1 MIPRNEYLQRLLD
14 SRDPELVKI
23 LTGVRRCGKS
33 SLLKLLK
40 EALLQQGFSEERFIE
55 INYEFASAQYL
66 QEPQVFYEH
75 VKAHIV
81 EYKASVLFIDEVQE
95 LEDWAKVVNSVRAE
109 FTLDIYVTGSNGRMF
124 SGEHLTY
131 LSGRYIQIEVYPL
144 SLSEYSHFTRDERSE
159 GGSEVAQLYDK
170 YALYGSLPAVAL
182 AGSEAQARSLL
193 DGLYD
198 SVFSRDIILRGGIRN
213 EAAFIRVMKY
223 VLEHIGSQVSAG
235 NIAST
240 LKSQGHPVSSDT
252 VDNYLTLMCNAY
264 LLYQC
269 ERYDI
274 RGKERLKTKG
284 KYYVVDNG
292 LRNRALGYP
301 GGNRGFLTEN
311 HVFMELKRRGYN
323 ITVGTISSLEIDF
336 IAKRYGEQLSIQVSE
351 TVLDEKT
358 FQREIAPF
366 KKLSDGYPRILIT
379 KDYEDFSHDG
389 IRHVNFY
396 DFLLGQSIT

>member
-1 MIPRNEYLQRLLD
+1 MIPRNDYLQRLLD

-33 SLLKLLK
+33 SLLNLLK
-40 EALLQQGFSEERFIE
+40 EELLQQGFAEESFIE
-55 INYEFASAQYL
+55 INYEYTSAQYL
-66 QEPQVFYEH
+66 QDPRAFYEY
-75 VKAHIV
+75 VKAQV
-81 EYKASVLFIDEVQE
+81 AANKASLLFIDEVQE
-95 LEDWAKVVNSVRAE
+95 LEEWAKAVNSVRAE

-144 SLSEYSHFTRDERSE
+144 SLSEYSRFVDAELPASGRDA
-159 GGSEVAQLYDK
+159 AQLYNE
-170 YALYGSLPAVAL
+170 YSFYGSLPAVAL
-182 AGSEAQARSLL
+182 AGSVAQARSLL

-223 VLEHIGSQVSAG
+223 VLENIGSQVSAS

-252 VDNYLTLMCNAY
+252 VDNYLALMCKAY

-274 RGKERLKTKG
+274 RGKERLKTNG

-301 GGNRGFLTEN
+301 SGNRGFLTEN
-311 HVFMELKRRGYN
+311 YVFMELKRRGYDL
-323 ITVGTISSLEIDF
+323 TVGTISPLEIDF
-336 IAKRYGEQLSIQVSE
+336 VAKRYGEQFYIQVSE

-358 FQREIAPF
+358 LQREVAPF
-366 KKLSDGYPRILIT
+366 KKLADGYPRILIT
-379 KDYEDFSHDG
+379 KDYEDYSHDG
-389 IRHVNFY
+389 IGHLNFY
-396 DFLLGQSIT
+396 SFLLGQSLR